1 MTARIAAGLFA
12 LLLAGCASVPT
23 NDAAV
28 MLPDDARAHPEHYVV
43 ITVRNTPGVVNA
55 YAASTPR
62 GYGGQGSYRAGA
74 EAVERAHEIAA
85 VHHLREVAAWPIELL
100 GVHCLVYE
108 IPAQE
113 KRDQVL
119 AALRRDPGVESA
131 EPLARFEVRGTTYN
145 DPYAGLQ
152 RNLRDMGI
160 AASQQ
165 RSQGDGVRV
174 AVIDTGV
181 DVTHPDFGGRI
192 ASGGD
197 FVADGRQ
204 VAEAHGTAVAGI
216 IAAVPNNGIGIAGIA
231 PAARVLPLRACWSA
245 SGGAGECN
253 SFTLAQ
259 ALAAAMDAHASI
271 VNLSLGG
278 PSDPLLERIV
288 ERGMRRGIVFVGA
301 VPASGQREGFPTGI
315 EGVIA
320 VDAAEHSTHAPRVLY
335 APGSDVFTLAPMAR
349 YDAAS
354 GSSVAAA
361 EITAVAALLL
371 ARRPELNARE
381 IEEMLGRSM
390 TGGDVHAR
398 VAASVNAC
406 IALRDLLHTGEC
418 TGEDGA
424 VARAR

>member
-1 MTARIAAGLFA
+1 MTPRIAAGLFA

-28 MLPDDARAHPEHYVV
+28 MLPEDARAHPEHYVV
-43 ITVRNTPGVVNA
+43 ITVRNTPVVVNS

-62 GYGGQGSYRAGA
+62 GYDGQGPYRAGA
-74 EAVERAHEIAA
+74 EALERARAIAA
-85 VHHLREVAAWPIELL
+85 AHHLRQVAAWPIELL

-108 IPAQE
+108 IPSNE

-119 AALRRDPGVESA
+119 AALRSDPVVESA
-131 EPLARFEVRGTTYN
+131 QPLARFEVHGTTYN

-152 RNLRDMGI
+152 RNLGDMGV

-165 RSQGDGVRV
+165 RSQGEGVRI
-174 AVIDTGV
+174 AIIDTAV
-181 DVTHPDFGGRI
+181 DVLHPDFGGHVERG
-192 ASGGD
+192 SD
-197 FVADGRQ
+197 FVLDGRR
-204 VAEAHGTAVAGI
+204 AGEGHGTAVAGI

-231 PAARVLPLRACWSA
+231 PAARVIPLRACWSA
-245 SGGAGECN
+245 GDGAGECN

-288 ERGMRRGIVFVGA
+288 ERGMSRGIVFVGA
-301 VPASGQREGFPTGI
+301 VPASGRREGFPTGI
-315 EGVIA
+315 DGVIA
-320 VDAAEHSTHAPRVLY
+320 VDAAEHSSHAPHVLY
-335 APGSDVFTLAPMAR
+335 APGTDVFTLAPMAR

-354 GSSVAAA
+354 GSSMAAA

-371 ARRPELNARE
+371 ARRPELKTQQVEA
-381 IEEMLGRSM
+381 LLARSM
-390 TGGDVHAR
+390 AAGDAHAR

-406 IALRDLLHTGEC
+406 VALRDLLHSGEC
-418 TGEDGA
+418 TAEDGA